1 MLVVHILAKTHN
13 NKMIEVTK
21 VIANSRYTSAYF
33 KMRWSYFYYKET
45 NEWIKILKIPIDKR
59 LRKQPRPVYYED
71 DNKDYKG
78 KAKRPEYI
86 KELLFRIELWWK
98 YKSSNVYVR

>member
-1 MLVVHILAKTHN
+1 
-13 NKMIEVTK
+13 
-21 VIANSRYTSAYF
+21 
-33 KMRWSYFYYKET
+33 MRWSYFYYKET
-45 NEWIKILKIPIDKR
+45 NEWIKILKIPIDNR

-86 KELLFRIELWWK
+86 KELLFRMELWLK
-98 YKSSNVYVR
+98 YKSSNVCVR